1 MFIHLERDKVRVG
14 EGQREGETKIPKQAP
29 DSGMSAHSLRW
40 GSKPQ
45 TLDHKPSQSHTL
57 NVLSHPGAANHFF

>member
-14 EGQREGETKIPKQAP
+14 EGQREGETKILKQAP
-29 DSGMSAHSLRW
+29 DSGLSAHSPMW

-45 TLDHKPSQSHTL
+45 TLRSQTEPKSYT
-57 NVLSHPGAANHFF
+57 